1 MKLLLVAVVALFAV
15 AHSADIKDEEGV
27 LVLTKDNFDGALADN
42 KHILVEFCEYL
53 RVIYFLGQKWFQT
66 KLYVSWSCA

>member
-15 AHSADIKDEEGV
+15 SHSADIKDEEGV
-27 LVLTKDNFDGALADN
+27 LVLTKDNFDGALSDN

-53 RVIYFLGQKWFQT
+53 HV
-66 KLYVSWSCA
+66 